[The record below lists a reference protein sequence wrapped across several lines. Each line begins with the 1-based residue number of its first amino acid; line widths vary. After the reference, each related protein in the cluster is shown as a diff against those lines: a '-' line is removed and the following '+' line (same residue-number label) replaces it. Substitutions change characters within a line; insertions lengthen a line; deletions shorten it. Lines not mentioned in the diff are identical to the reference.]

1 MSDVVGLSDL
11 LAIAVSRLPLS
22 TCPKEVDGGQ
32 NTIDCV
38 ACADTN
44 LDTNPGELVRTAVNE
59 GHPEWRM

>member
-32 NTIDCV
+32 NTIDCF
-38 ACADTN
+38 ACRDTTPDTN
-44 LDTNPGELVRTAVNE
+44 LGVQI
-59 GHPEWRM
+59 